1 MHLNPNIITL
11 SYATI
16 IERGMDEIH
25 VLEKE
30 EILGRCKELKKKQIF
45 HKYK

>member
-1 MHLNPNIITL
+1 MHLNPNIINL

-16 IERGMDEIH
+16 IERSMDDIH

-30 EILGRCKELKKKQIF
+30 EIL
-45 HKYK
+45 